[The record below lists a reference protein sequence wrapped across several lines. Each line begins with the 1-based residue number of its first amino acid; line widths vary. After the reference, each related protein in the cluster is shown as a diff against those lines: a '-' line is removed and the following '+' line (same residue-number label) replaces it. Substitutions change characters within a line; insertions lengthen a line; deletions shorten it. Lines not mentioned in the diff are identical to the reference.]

1 MSRTKIMSREI
12 KSTDSGVK
20 ITERLPATMPKRGD
34 KYMWRTGY
42 TITVE
47 SVDGSTSAVMTDAGE
62 KIKIP
67 TGSLIGK
74 SKLRVVKG

>member
-1 MSRTKIMSREI
+1 ME
-12 KSTDSGVK
+12 STDSGVK
-20 ITERLPATMPKRGD
+20 INERLPATMPKRGD

-42 TITVE
+42 TVTVE
-47 SVDGSTSAVMTDAGE
+47 FVDGSTSVVMTDAGNQ
-62 KIKIP
+62 IKIP